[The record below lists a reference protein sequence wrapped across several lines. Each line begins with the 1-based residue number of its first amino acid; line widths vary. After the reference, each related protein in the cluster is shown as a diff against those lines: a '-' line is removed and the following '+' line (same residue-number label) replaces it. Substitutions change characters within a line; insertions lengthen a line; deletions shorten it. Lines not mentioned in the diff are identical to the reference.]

1 MIPPKKNMNP
11 IHVRYYTA
19 NSRKK
24 KEEKTESPLFI
35 VIINVYI
42 RESLINS
49 APPSYQH
56 LPSSFINNLPHSS
69 NSG

>member
-42 RESLINS
+42 R
-49 APPSYQH
+49 
-56 LPSSFINNLPHSS
+56 
-69 NSG
+69 

>member
-35 VIINVYI
+35 VIINERSNHPI
-42 RESLINS
+42 R
-49 APPSYQH
+49 
-56 LPSSFINNLPHSS
+56 LPHSS
-69 NSG
+69 RSG

>member
-42 RESLINS
+42 RVAPIDS

-56 LPSSFINNLPHSS
+56 PPSSFINNLPHSS